1 MTTIDNHPELYA
13 SFQWLVPTQF
23 NIAQACLYQWAQNP
37 SEGRRVAVFHE
48 NTHGDVDIWSYARL
62 VSTTNQLA
70 NGLQKMG
77 VSRGDRVAIMMGQR
91 PETIVA
97 YMAVFAVGAIAVPL
111 QPTLNTHELAFCI
124 NDAQIRAAVID
135 AKSLPGLLQA
145 QSQAPG
151 LGQIVGLDFQHEAT
165 ILWRTLLARQTN
177 VFTPVNM
184 RPDSPAMLFY
194 SRHDTQQLGALL
206 SHGAL
211 VGNLPGFVASQNWF
225 PQKGDVFWTPTD
237 WRNPSGLMNAL
248 LPVLYFGYPIVSTL
262 DPLTPQGALDVMGR
276 YNVTNTLLGAST
288 LARLADALPSTHAA
302 ATRSLRAIALEGSH
316 PNDTTAQAAG
326 AALGVVPNAIVSTPE
341 TGCIVCQSHQ
351 KWPSP
356 QGSLGKPV
364 PGHQVAVLDARGAHC
379 RAGSRGTLALNRND
393 LQGHPDPSFFLGYW
407 RNEPATQ
414 ARLHG
419 PWFLT
424 RETVKHDEN
433 NDFWASTP
441 AAVTT

>member
-1 MTTIDNHPELYA
+1 MTIIDNHPELYA
-13 SFQWLVPTQF
+13 SYQWLVPTQF

-37 SEGRRVAVFHE
+37 SEGRRVAIFHE
-48 NTHGDVDIWSYARL
+48 NTQGDVDIWSYARL

-70 NGLQKMG
+70 NALQKMG

-124 NDAQIRAAVID
+124 NDAQIRVAVID

-145 QSQAPG
+145 QSLAPG

-177 VFTPVNM
+177 FFTPINM
-184 RPDSPAMLFY
+184 RSDSPALLFY
-194 SRHDTQQLGALL
+194 SRHETQQLGALL

-211 VGNLPGFVASQNWF
+211 IGNLPGFVASQNWF

-237 WRNPSGLMNAL
+237 WRNPSGLMNGL
-248 LPVLYFGYPIVSTL
+248 LPVLYFGYPMVSTL
-262 DPLTPQGALDVMGR
+262 DPLTPQAALDVMNR
-276 YNVTNTLLGAST
+276 YNVTNALMSAST
-288 LARLADALPSTHAA
+288 LARLVTADGTQGGA
-302 ATRSLRAIALEGSH
+302 LRAIVTDSSAGVTE
-316 PNDTTAQAAG
+316 TIAQACQARF
-326 AALGVVPNAIVSTPE
+326 GVAPNAIVSTPE
-341 TGCIVCQSHQ
+341 TGCIVCQSHN

-356 QGSLGKPV
+356 TASLGKPV

-379 RAGSRGTLALNRND
+379 RTGTRGTLALNRSD
-393 LQGHPDPSFFLGYW
+393 PHGHPDPAFFLGYW

-424 RETVKHDEN
+424 SETVRHDEQN
-433 NDFWASTP
+433 NYWPASAHTP
-441 AAVTT
+441 PD